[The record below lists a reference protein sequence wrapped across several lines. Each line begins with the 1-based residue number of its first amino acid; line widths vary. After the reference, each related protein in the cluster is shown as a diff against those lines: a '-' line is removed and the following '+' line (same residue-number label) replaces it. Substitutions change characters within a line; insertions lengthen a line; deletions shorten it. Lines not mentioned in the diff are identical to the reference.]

1 MSSAAVIVS
10 WNCRGPLARC
20 LASLRAARCPAVV
33 VDNASSDGTPEAV
46 RREFPEATMLAQA
59 DNAGFSAGVNTGVR
73 HVLEAFPDAESIL
86 LLNPD
91 TELPAETLAAME
103 RALADDPSLGVV
115 GPALVGPDGA
125 PQPYAFGCDP
135 TPGYLLRRGARR
147 LLRNRALHEWAGAGE
162 TSPDWLTGACL
173 LARAEVF
180 RRDGLFFDE
189 GYFLYFEDND
199 WCLRLRERG
208 WKLRRLPEVRC
219 VHLGGASVSAN
230 PAAAAAYR
238 RSLRRFY
245 RLHYPAWARLL
256 LELML
261 PLYAGLARARGPGC
275 R

>member
-1 MSSAAVIVS
+1 MVRRDFPEVAL
-10 WNCRGPLARC
+10 LAR
-20 LASLRAARCPAVV
+20 P
-33 VDNASSDGTPEAV
+33 
-46 RREFPEATMLAQA
+46 
-59 DNAGFSAGVNTGVR
+59 DNAGFAAGVNAGVR
-73 HVLEAFPDAESIL
+73 HVLEAMPLAGAIL

-91 TELPAETLAAME
+91 TELPAETLGALE
-103 RALADDPSLGVV
+103 HALAEEPSLGVV
-115 GPALVGPDGA
+115 GPAIVNADGS
-125 PQPYAFGCDP
+125 PQAYAFGCDP

-147 LLRNRALHEWAGAGE
+147 LLRNRALHDWAGAGE

-180 RRDGLFFDE
+180 RRDGLFLDE

-208 WKLRRLPEVRC
+208 WGIRRLPEVRC
-219 VHLGGASVSAN
+219 LHVGGASVSAN

-261 PLYAGLARARGPGC
+261 PLYAGLARTRRPGS